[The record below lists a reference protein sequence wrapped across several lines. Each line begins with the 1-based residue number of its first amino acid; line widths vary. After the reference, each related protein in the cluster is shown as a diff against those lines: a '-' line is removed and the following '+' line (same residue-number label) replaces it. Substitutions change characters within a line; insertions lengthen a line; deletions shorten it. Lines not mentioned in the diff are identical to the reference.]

1 MFQDFYKRYKSTE
14 LQQLDVGVAGSNYP
28 DKVQDKLLFYLSK
41 IRRLNSLYAMIS
53 TKCNRM
59 TRS

>member
-28 DKVQDKLLFYLSK
+28 DKVHLDAAILFYGNATT
-41 IRRLNSLYAMIS
+41 INQ
-53 TKCNRM
+53 T
-59 TRS
+59 TE

>member
-28 DKVQDKLLFYLSK
+28 DKVQDKLSYCSNITTIK
-41 IRRLNSLYAMIS
+41 NQ
-53 TKCNRM
+53 T
-59 TRS
+59 TE

>member
-28 DKVQDKLLFYLSK
+28 DKVQDKLLFYYNNYQKSDD
-41 IRRLNSLYAMIS
+41 
-53 TKCNRM
+53 
-59 TRS
+59 